1 MRVAF
6 GQSALMEIDC
16 PLFRCLSHWVMKW
29 RRGQPLGQF
38 LLSPLLHRT
47 LCHSPP
53 FDRHW
58 LRQIFVQIS
67 LSCGLPLLHKLL
79 KIYCACRALAGS
91 LAPSLF
97 PVATSV
103 LCSVYIVYIYIP
115 VYIQMYCLH
124 TNSLL
129 LEAVWRAHVCI
140 IMALV
145 NAMAAGQVLWQSLLP
160 FLLFP
165 FTFPL
170 SFYFT
175 CTSRWHLWVMALS
188 SR

>member
-1 MRVAF
+1 MLWKCNKF
-6 GQSALMEIDC
+6 GISLGLSQECHKFSPSEWECCSRFVNASGFWSVCFNGNWLP

-38 LLSPLLHRT
+38 LLSPLPHRT

-91 LAPSLF
+91 LSPSLSL
-97 PVATSV
+97 SV
-103 LCSVYIVYIYIP
+103 FHLFCVYSVYIYLSISKCTA
-115 VYIQMYCLH
+115 YIQI
-124 TNSLL
+124 
-129 LEAVWRAHVCI
+129 VCYWKLFDELTS
-140 IMALV
+140 AL
-145 NAMAAGQVLWQSLLP
+145 
-160 FLLFP
+160 
-165 FTFPL
+165 
-170 SFYFT
+170 
-175 CTSRWHLWVMALS
+175 
-188 SR
+188 

>member
-1 MRVAF
+1 
-6 GQSALMEIDC
+6 
-16 PLFRCLSHWVMKW
+16 MKW

-38 LLSPLLHRT
+38 LLSPLPHRT

-91 LAPSLF
+91 LSPSL
-97 PVATSV
+97 S
-103 LCSVYIVYIYIP
+103 LSSICSVYIVYICIP

-160 FLLFP
+160 FLPFP
-165 FTFPL
+165 FTFPPFVL
-170 SFYFT
+170 LYLHFT
-175 CTSRWHLWVMALS
+175 LTFVSNGALKS
-188 SR
+188 INYWRK